1 MCPFRAHWFLAII
14 VSPGSYDPD
23 CVIQKPPTTNNTN
36 KRKRRKRLST
46 KRIKKPNIV
55 TLNEVTQG
63 VGPEEKGV
71 EPKEVEPEE
80 KEVKP
85 KGVDSE
91 EVELLMEQEEPE
103 LKNDVHTVII
113 EDKELLGNSDGESS
127 LMEVEGETTNIDVI
141 EESQPLEEGGV
152 AHDNVN
158 SEVNLVTS
166 STPDIELINS
176 SSTPSLDDSTSSLV
190 HEESSEHQSIRYL
203 IQTIDFISTLY
214 IT

>member
-1 MCPFRAHWFLAII
+1 MCPFRAHWFLAVI

-23 CVIQKPPTTNNTN
+23 CIIQKPPTTNTTN

-55 TLNEVTQG
+55 TLNEVT
-63 VGPEEKGV
+63 
-71 EPKEVEPEE
+71 EVMEPEE
-80 KEVKP
+80 KEVEP
-85 KGVDSE
+85 KGLDPE

-103 LKNDVHTVII
+103 LKNYIHTVFI
-113 EDKELLGNSDGESS
+113 EGEELLGNSDELS
-127 LMEVEGETTNIDVI
+127 LMEVEVETPNIDVI

-152 AHDNVN
+152 ACDNVN
-158 SEVNLVTS
+158 SEANLVTS

-190 HEESSEHQSIRYL
+190 HDESSEQQSIRYL
-203 IQTIDFISTLY
+203 I
-214 IT
+214 

>member
-55 TLNEVTQG
+55 TLNEVTRG
-63 VGPEEKGV
+63 VG
-71 EPKEVEPEE
+71 PEE

-166 STPDIELINS
+166 STSDIELINS

-190 HEESSEHQSIRYL
+190 HEESSDRQSIRYL